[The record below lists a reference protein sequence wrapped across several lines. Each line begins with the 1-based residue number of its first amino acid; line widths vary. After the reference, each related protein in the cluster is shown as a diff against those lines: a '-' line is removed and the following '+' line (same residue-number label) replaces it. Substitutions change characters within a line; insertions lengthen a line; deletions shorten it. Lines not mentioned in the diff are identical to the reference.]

1 MKKITTISNFIKKC
15 KIIHNNKYDYS
26 LIIPNNSIKVDII
39 CPEHGIFK
47 QKPYHHS
54 NGHGCPSC
62 SKNKKFN
69 TKQFIELSKKTH
81 NNKYDYSLVEYKNMH
96 TKVKIICNNH
106 GIFEQNTQTHI
117 NGAICPKCE
126 NDKFVRI
133 AKKIHNN
140 RYDYSLVEYIK
151 ASIKVKIKCKIH
163 GIFEQTPNNHITKKH
178 NCPKCGNISR
188 RISRINQISKDKFN
202 GNQIIPSYNQIGC
215 ELFDKI
221 SKENNI
227 HIQHAMNG
235 GEFYIKELGY
245 WIDGYDKVNNVV
257 YEYDEKHHYINNKL
271 SEKDIIRQKEI
282 EEHLSCKFIRFK
294 E

>member
-1 MKKITTISNFIKKC
+1 
-15 KIIHNNKYDYS
+15 
-26 LIIPNNSIKVDII
+26 
-39 CPEHGIFK
+39 
-47 QKPYHHS
+47 
-54 NGHGCPSC
+54 
-62 SKNKKFN
+62 
-69 TKQFIELSKKTH
+69 
-81 NNKYDYSLVEYKNMH
+81 MH

-106 GIFEQNTQTHI
+106 GIFEQKPQNHI
-117 NGAICPKCE
+117 IGNGCAKCDISHKD
-126 NDKFVRI
+126 DKKSFI
-133 AKKIHNN
+133 QKSNKIHKNK
-140 RYDYSLVEYIK
+140 YDYSSVNYIN
-151 ASIKVKIKCKIH
+151 SNTKVKIKCTTH
-163 GIFEQTPNNHITKKH
+163 GTFEQTPNNHITKKH
-178 NCPKCGNISR
+178 NCPKCGDISR

-271 SEKDIIRQKEI
+271 LEKDIIRQKEI